1 MEHLSKML
9 GSAFP
14 SMTSNTQGDLA
25 FRALLF
31 SLMTRKPKPR
41 CRVRGFVEEM
51 GAFLQRP
58 MCMSLEGGANRPR
71 PPNNE
76 NSDGFQCEKLS
87 RSRSGG
93 SGFSR
98 RWGQHS
104 VRIWHGLTLGRAAGR
119 LHSLSRLR
127 MRTSHLASG
136 HELKRP
142 LLVGPKH
149 TTPSSVVPPCAP
161 LFEQACGVGR
171 RPKTLHWRPTRALSL
186 KYELRQKPTP

>member
-1 MEHLSKML
+1 
-9 GSAFP
+9 
-14 SMTSNTQGDLA
+14 
-25 FRALLF
+25 
-31 SLMTRKPKPR
+31 MTRKPKPR

-119 LHSLSRLR
+119 LHSSRLR

-142 LLVGPKH
+142 LLRSTPRRPQWCHLVRHSLSRPAASDGGPK
-149 TTPSSVVPPCAP
+149 TCIYRSNTN
-161 LFEQACGVGR
+161 CGQNRHLKVLCR
-171 RPKTLHWRPTRALSL
+171 RGVSF
-186 KYELRQKPTP
+186 

>member
-1 MEHLSKML
+1 M
-9 GSAFP
+9 
-14 SMTSNTQGDLA
+14 
-25 FRALLF
+25 R
-31 SLMTRKPKPR
+31 
-41 CRVRGFVEEM
+41 
-51 GAFLQRP
+51 
-58 MCMSLEGGANRPR
+58 
-71 PPNNE
+71 
-76 NSDGFQCEKLS
+76 KLS

-119 LHSLSRLR
+119 LHSSRLR

-149 TTPSSVVPPCAP
+149 TTPSSVAPPCAP

-171 RPKTLHWRPTRALSL
+171 RTGVVSSRCFFLALRFSCFCRPCSFVCARVLSDSPWARAPRGRL
-186 KYELRQKPTP
+186 YIITPVASRCGFSSAVRRSTVSCFFGTPPL